1 MKNLQDA
8 KTRVTVSY
16 SWKITMQKHVD
27 CNGYQKHDII
37 IHSMMWTDTVAIPG
51 LNEKIF
57 RMTRALKKCFQVT
70 QEGEFLK

>member
-27 CNGYQKHDII
+27 CHGYQKQDII
-37 IHSMMWTDTVAIPG
+37 INSGTWTDTVAIPG
-51 LNEKIF
+51 IKEKRF
-57 RMTRALKKCFQVT
+57 RMTRALNFFSKLHKKASF
-70 QEGEFLK
+70 